1 MREANPQ
8 TIYLKDYTVP
18 DFLISSVDLNF
29 NLAEENTRVIS
40 RLTLTR
46 NPASQT
52 GDAPLVLLGE
62 NLTLVRVII
71 HDDEELTETD
81 YQLTPDSLIIH
92 SVPQHREFVLTIENT
107 INPKANTTKIVR
119 TIVPLESEIN
129 FVSLVLNIFV

>member
-18 DFLISSVDLNF
+18 DFLISHVDLNF
-29 NLAEENTRVIS
+29 NLTEDSTRVIS

-62 NLTLVRVII
+62 NLTLIRVII
-71 HDDEELTETD
+71 HDDE
-81 YQLTPDSLIIH
+81 
-92 SVPQHREFVLTIENT
+92 
-107 INPKANTTKIVR
+107 
-119 TIVPLESEIN
+119 
-129 FVSLVLNIFV
+129 